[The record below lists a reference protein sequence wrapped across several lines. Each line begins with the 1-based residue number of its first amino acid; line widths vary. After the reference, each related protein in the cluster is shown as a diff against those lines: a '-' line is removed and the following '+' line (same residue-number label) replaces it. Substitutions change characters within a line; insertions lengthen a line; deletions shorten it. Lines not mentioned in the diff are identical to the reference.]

1 VNLVKRRWFAAVYMF
16 VVTSVCSSVVIG
28 LSRVTAERVQANAAL
43 AFERAVLGVLPG
55 LYEDGLGGLEIH
67 RRFVDRVDGPTQASG
82 GAYVLAEGGAVA
94 AYALPFEG
102 QGFWAPI
109 RGVIGIRA
117 DRRTIT
123 GIAFY
128 DQNETP
134 GLGARITEPEFRN
147 PFEGRVLAEQGKL
160 LEFRR
165 PGEMLSANEVHAV
178 TGATQTSTRLEKII
192 NDALIQWRGRTSG
205 RAGS

>member
-1 VNLVKRRWFAAVYMF
+1 MIGKKRWFATVYMF
-16 VVTSVCSSVVIG
+16 VLTGVCSSAVIG
-28 LSRVTAERVQANAAL
+28 LSRLTAERVRANAEL
-43 AFERAVLGVLPG
+43 AFEQAVLEVLPG
-55 LYEDGLGGLEIH
+55 LYEPGLGGLQVH
-67 RRFVDRVDGPTQASG
+67 RRFAEQVDGPTQSSG
-82 GAYVLAEGGAVA
+82 GAYVYAEGGAVVV
-94 AYALPFEG
+94 YALPFEG

-134 GLGARITEPEFRN
+134 GLGARITEPEFRD